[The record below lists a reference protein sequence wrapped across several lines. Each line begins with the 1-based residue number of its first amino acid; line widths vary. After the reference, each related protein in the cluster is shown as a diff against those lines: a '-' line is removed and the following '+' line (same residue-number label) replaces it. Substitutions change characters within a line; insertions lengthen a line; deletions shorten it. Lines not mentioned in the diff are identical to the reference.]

1 MSRSA
6 TRFLIRRALH
16 GLYLLAGVSLLTF
29 LMTELAPGDYF
40 DQMRLDP
47 RISAE
52 TVAAM
57 RDRFALEGSL
67 FERFF
72 RWLASMARGDLGFSF
87 AYNSP
92 VAPLLMPRLRNTL
105 VLSGTATALAWIIA
119 LPVGVWVAGSRARW
133 PRALSAVSTSVLLA
147 VPELLSCLALLLLA
161 LHTGWFPT
169 GGMVSLDH
177 PGLDAADRLADLA
190 SHLALPV
197 AALVAA
203 MTPVLVRHVQA
214 SVSEVLSSPFLRAV
228 RGFGIPRR
236 KLLFRHALRVAANPL
251 ISLFGISLAG
261 LVSGSLLVEVV
272 MSWPGIGPLLLESI
286 LARDVHVV
294 IAIVLFSTLILLLG
308 NLLADLLLYAFDP
321 RIRTE

>member
-1 MSRSA
+1 M
-6 TRFLIRRALH
+6 RFLIRRALH
-16 GLYLLAGVSLLTF
+16 GLFLLAGVAVLTF

-40 DQMRLDP
+40 DHMRLDS
-47 RISAE
+47 RISPE

-57 RDRFALEGSL
+57 RARFALEGSL
-67 FERFF
+67 PERFG
-72 RWLASMARGDLGFSF
+72 RWLASVARGDLGYSF

-92 VAPLLMPRLRNTL
+92 VAPLLLPRVRNTL
-105 VLSGTATALAWIIA
+105 LLSGSATALAWLVA
-119 LPVGVWVAGSRARW
+119 LPLGVWAAGSRAGW
-133 PRALSAVSTSVLLA
+133 PRALSAASTSLLLA
-147 VPELLSCLALLLLA
+147 VPELLTCLALLLLA
-161 LHTGWFPT
+161 LRTGWFPT

-177 PGLDAADRLADLA
+177 AELAAADRLADLA
-190 SHLALPV
+190 IHLALPV
-197 AALVAA
+197 AALAAA
-203 MTPVLVRHVQA
+203 MLPVLVRHVQA

-251 ISLFGISLAG
+251 ISLFGISVAG

-294 IAIVLFSTLILLLG
+294 IAIVLMSTVILIAG

-321 RIRTE
+321 RIRAE